1 MDTKAYQWLN
11 FLLTFIAAIAIY
23 YFLHDSIAEQ
33 FRIPLMIGLVII
45 VVVSLIVAFR
55 RETPQTSKDKDED
68 NQEK

>member
-1 MDTKAYQWLN
+1 MDTKAYKWLN

-45 VVVSLIVAFR
+45 VVVSLTVAFR
-55 RETPQTSKDKDED
+55 RETPGRRKDED
-68 NQEK
+68 K